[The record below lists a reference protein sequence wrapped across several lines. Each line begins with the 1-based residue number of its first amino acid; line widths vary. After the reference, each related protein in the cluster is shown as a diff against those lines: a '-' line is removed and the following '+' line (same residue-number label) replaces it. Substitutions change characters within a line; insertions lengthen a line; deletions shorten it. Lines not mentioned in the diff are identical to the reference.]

1 MKLSRLAIFIIGIA
15 AAFALTVALVFA
27 VMRPPLNDLAQ
38 LAVSF
43 AISGTASALIG
54 YLAHRLGWWRHLHSL
69 SHTLTLGYVFA
80 AGLTLLNVWLTARL
94 MFISEHDLTLAGL
107 LLLFASGI
115 CISFGYFF
123 SSSITQTL
131 GDIVRAA
138 HQVGEG
144 DFSTRVHVISQDET
158 AQLTRAFNAMTERL
172 AKAEADSRALD
183 AARRDLVAWAS
194 HDLRTPLTS
203 LRAMIDALADG
214 VVTDPDTVSRY
225 VRQCQTEVARMNSLI
240 DDLFEL
246 AQLDSGRIILKLEL
260 ASLSDLISDALE
272 RFNLRTRDKGIR
284 LSGTVEPEIDPVC
297 IAPEKI
303 GRVLQNLIENAI
315 RYTPAGGSIELRAR
329 REDGSVLVS
338 VSDTGEGISPEDLPR
353 VFDRFYRGERSRSR
367 DGYTGGANGSHKAS
381 SGAGL
386 GLAIAKGLVEAHG
399 GKISAESEPGKGA
412 TISFSLPKPRVTF

>member
-43 AISGTASALIG
+43 AISGSASALIG
-54 YLAHRLGWWRHLHSL
+54 YLAHRLGWWRRLHSL

-80 AGLTLLNVWLTARL
+80 AGLTLLNEWLTARL

-131 GDIVRAA
+131 GDIVRAT

-144 DFSTRVHVISQDET
+144 DFSTRVQVKARDET
-158 AQLTRAFNAMTERL
+158 AQLAQAFNSMTERL
-172 AKAEADSRALD
+172 AQAEADSRTLD

-203 LRAMIDALADG
+203 LCAMIDALADG
-214 VVTDPDTVSRY
+214 VVTDPDTVTRY
-225 VRQCQTEVARMNSLI
+225 VRQCQTEVARMNSII

-246 AQLDSGRIILKLEL
+246 AQLDSGHMILKLET

-272 RFNLRTRDKGIR
+272 SFSVRANAKSIR
-284 LSGTVEPEIDPVC
+284 LTGTVEPGIDPVC

-303 GRVLQNLIENAI
+303 SRALQNLIENAI
-315 RYTPAGGSIELRAR
+315 RYTPEGGSIELHVRSQ
-329 REDGSVLVS
+329 DGSVVVS
-338 VSDTGEGISPEDLPR
+338 VRDTGEGISPEDLPR

-367 DGYTGGANGSHKAS
+367 DGFATGTSGSHRGT

-386 GLAIAKGLVEAHG
+386 GLAIAKGLVEAHC
-399 GKISAESEPGKGA
+399 GKIWVESERGKGT
-412 TISFSLPKPRVTF
+412 TISFSLPKS